1 MGLGLKRGKSLTQ
14 LFNKKSE
21 KEKRRILRKNTTAAE
36 KIIWTYI
43 RRKQIL
49 NERFLRQF
57 SIEFYVLDFYCPR
70 LKLAVEIDGDSHF
83 VDEDAVNYDK
93 ERQEYIES
101 LAIQFLRFR
110 NAEVFSDNDS
120 VVNAITQKVKELQ
133 QLNPSRPFFRY
144 QLRASSGGISRR

>member
-1 MGLGLKRGKSLTQ
+1 MTQ

-120 VVNAITQKVKELQ
+120 VINSITLKVKELQ
-133 QLNPSRPFFRY
+133 QLNPPRPSLSKRE
-144 QLRASSGGISRR
+144 GV